1 MTGKAVPESWRCAS
15 IERLLFE
22 AQTVQNLSLYES
34 AGSRAIPGGGGGW
47 GVEVL
52 ELGRG
57 SYAILMENEDGNG
70 TM

>member
-1 MTGKAVPESWRCAS
+1 
-15 IERLLFE
+15 LLFE